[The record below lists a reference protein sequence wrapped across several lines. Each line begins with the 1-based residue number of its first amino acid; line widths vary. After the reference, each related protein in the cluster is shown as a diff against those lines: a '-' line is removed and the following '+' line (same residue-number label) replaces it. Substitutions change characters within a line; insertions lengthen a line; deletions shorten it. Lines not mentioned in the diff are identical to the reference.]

1 MRNTKTPVTR
11 WGRRTVYHM
20 NNASCFNVYSTSA
33 TTISGHP
40 FSALRTEP
48 STDTGSIRGTNQAM
62 GKYCVLYIHVLMLF
76 YKLKVLKQKEH
87 RSFNNIFYTIRHFLQ
102 ESIMRE
108 DLDKSKE
115 ELLEELY
122 HLRKVA
128 AGADKLRE
136 ELATIK
142 GTFSKECDKHKNVE
156 KALRMS
162 QLIVEQSPVI
172 LFRRVAGDYPKLEY
186 LSENIKQFGYTPDDF
201 LEEKITFKEI
211 VHPDDHEQ
219 VKREVYGYAEAD
231 VEEYTQVYRILT
243 KSGEPR
249 WVADRTSVVR
259 DDNGVKT
266 HNQGILIDITER
278 KQAED
283 ALRKSEEKFRR
294 IVETTGEGFIL
305 MDENLQIVQVNKA
318 YCKLL
323 GYSAEEIIGKT
334 PFELVSVEKR
344 DHMLLNKD
352 ELLAQEYREFE
363 GTVTTKDGREVSILI
378 HGNTLRDD
386 GGKVIGNMAFITD
399 MTEHKKALVL
409 AGEVQKSMLPH
420 EKPRIKGL
428 DIAGRNVSCDEI
440 GGDYYDFL
448 WQREST
454 EGPLSVV
461 VGDIAGHGVDS
472 ALLMTTARAFLRM
485 RASQPGT
492 LSEIISAMNS
502 HLALD
507 VLKTGKFMTLFF
519 LSIDPDKKRITWVR
533 AGHDPAILYDPA
545 QDEFEELKGKGIALG
560 VVDEVSYAENRRDE
574 LANGQVL
581 AIGTDGI
588 WEAFNRTG
596 EMFGKKRLK
605 DIIRKYHQGTA
616 STILNAVYDELN
628 SFTLGQKSEDDI
640 TLVII
645 KIDGLD

>member
-1 MRNTKTPVTR
+1 
-11 WGRRTVYHM
+11 
-20 NNASCFNVYSTSA
+20 
-33 TTISGHP
+33 
-40 FSALRTEP
+40 
-48 STDTGSIRGTNQAM
+48 M